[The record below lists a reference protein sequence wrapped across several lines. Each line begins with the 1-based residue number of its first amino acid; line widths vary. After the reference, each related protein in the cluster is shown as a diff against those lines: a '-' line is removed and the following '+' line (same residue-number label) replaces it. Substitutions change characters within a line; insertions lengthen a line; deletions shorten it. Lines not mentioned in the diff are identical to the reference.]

1 MKMVILKS
9 VFLLI
14 IFSNHIFAKDF
25 DDLFKISIEI
35 KNENI
40 ENSIDRAFNDL
51 VFRLIGYEDL
61 EKAKIIKGN
70 FNSKDFLTRYAVVRN
85 NDSNFL
91 QASFEEDIVMS
102 QFIENGINFIGRNR
116 PIIFLDIQI
125 DNGFDKPFKIESIPY
140 ETKLES
146 SIKRIFDDISEKRGL
161 FFEFPQNT
169 INLDNKNYF
178 FENENDN
185 DFDQYKYDYLES
197 LIISRSG
204 INNWSISYKDQI
216 SFFENI
222 DDVTERIRF
231 LFQNL
236 SIDYLS
242 DFILDNSERRLMMK
256 VTKVSSAEHLDNLLD
271 ALDKM
276 ISIKEYSI
284 KSFQQNEISF
294 SLTIFGTEDQ
304 FKKSVQ
310 THKDFSIES
319 TATELIQA
327 SLNSIWSI
335 I

>member
-1 MKMVILKS
+1 MKIVILKS

-25 DDLFKISIEI
+25 NDLFKITIEI

-40 ENSIDRAFNDL
+40 ENSIDRAFNNL

-61 EKAKIIKGN
+61 EKAKMIKGN
-70 FNSKDFLTRYAVVRN
+70 FDSKDFLRRYAVVRN
-85 NDSNFL
+85 NESNFL
-91 QASFEEDIVMS
+91 QASFDEDIVMS
-102 QFIENGINFIGRNR
+102 QFIDNGISFIGRNR

-140 ETKLES
+140 ETRLES
-146 SIKRIFDDISEKRGL
+146 SIKRIFDDISEKHGL

-169 INLDNKNYF
+169 INLDKKNYF

-319 TATELIQA
+319 TSTELIQA
-327 SLNSIWSI
+327 SLNSI
-335 I
+335 

>member
-140 ETKLES
+140 ETRLES
-146 SIKRIFDDISEKRGL
+146 SIKRIFDDISKKRGL

-310 THKDFSIES
+310 THKDFSIEN

-327 SLNSIWSI
+327 SLNSI
-335 I
+335 

>member
-1 MKMVILKS
+1 MVILKS

-25 DDLFKISIEI
+25 DDLFKITIEI

-140 ETKLES
+140 ETRLES

-178 FENENDN
+178 FDNENDN

-222 DDVTERIRF
+222 DEISGSIRF
-231 LFQNL
+231 LFENL

-242 DFILDNSERRLMMK
+242 DFVLDNSERKLLMT
-256 VTKVSSAEHLDNLLD
+256 VTKVSSAEHLDKLLE

-284 KSFQQNEISF
+284 KSFKQNEISF

-304 FKKSVQ
+304 FKNSVQ

-319 TATELIQA
+319 TATEIIQA
-327 SLNSIWSI
+327 SLNSI
-335 I
+335 

>member
-1 MKMVILKS
+1 MKIVILKS

-140 ETKLES
+140 ETRLES

-178 FENENDN
+178 FENENGN

-327 SLNSIWSI
+327 SLNSI
-335 I
+335 

>member
-1 MKMVILKS
+1 MVILKS

-140 ETKLES
+140 ETRLES
-146 SIKRIFDDISEKRGL
+146 SIKRIFDDISKKRGL

-185 DFDQYKYDYLES
+185 EFDQYKYDYLES

-310 THKDFSIES
+310 THKDFSIEN

-327 SLNSIWSI
+327 SLNSI
-335 I
+335 

>member
-1 MKMVILKS
+1 MVILKS

-25 DDLFKISIEI
+25 DDLFKITIEI

-70 FNSKDFLTRYAVVRN
+70 FDSKDFLSRYAVVRN

-140 ETKLES
+140 ETRLES

-178 FENENDN
+178 FDNENDN

-222 DDVTERIRF
+222 DEIIERIRF
-231 LFQNL
+231 LFENL

-242 DFILDNSERRLMMK
+242 DFVLDKSERKMMMT
-256 VTKVSSAEHLDNLLD
+256 VTKVSSAEHLDNLLE

-319 TATELIQA
+319 TATEIIQA
-327 SLNSIWSI
+327 SLNSI
-335 I
+335 

>member
-1 MKMVILKS
+1 MVILKS

-25 DDLFKISIEI
+25 DDLFKITIEI

-61 EKAKIIKGN
+61 EKVKIIKGN
-70 FNSKDFLTRYAVVRN
+70 FDSKDFLSRYAVVRN

-140 ETKLES
+140 ETRLES

-222 DDVTERIRF
+222 DEISGSIRF
-231 LFQNL
+231 LFENL

-242 DFILDNSERRLMMK
+242 DFVLDNSERKLMMM
-256 VTKVSSAEHLDNLLD
+256 VTKVSSAEHLDNLLE

-294 SLTIFGTEDQ
+294 SLTIFGTEGQ
-304 FKKSVQ
+304 FKQSVQ
-310 THKDFSIES
+310 AHKDFSIES
-319 TATELIQA
+319 TSTELIQA
-327 SLNSIWSI
+327 SLNSI
-335 I
+335 

>member
-1 MKMVILKS
+1 MVILKS

-125 DNGFDKPFKIESIPY
+125 DNGFDRPFKIESIPY
-140 ETKLES
+140 ETRLES
-146 SIKRIFDDISEKRGL
+146 SIKRIFGDISEKRGL

-169 INLDNKNYF
+169 INLDNENYF
-178 FENENDN
+178 FDNENDN

-327 SLNSIWSI
+327 SLNSI
-335 I
+335 

>member
-70 FNSKDFLTRYAVVRN
+70 FDSKDFLTRYAVVRN

-140 ETKLES
+140 ETTLES

-178 FENENDN
+178 FEDENDN

-204 INNWSISYKDQI
+204 INNWSISYKDQV

-294 SLTIFGTEDQ
+294 SLIIFGSEDQ
-304 FKKSVQ
+304 FKQSVQ
-310 THKDFSIES
+310 AHKDFSIES
-319 TATELIQA
+319 TAKELIQA

>member
-1 MKMVILKS
+1 MVILKS

-140 ETKLES
+140 ETRLES
-146 SIKRIFDDISEKRGL
+146 SIKRIFDDISKKRGL

-242 DFILDNSERRLMMK
+242 DFILDNSERSLMMK

-327 SLNSIWSI
+327 SLNSI
-335 I
+335 

>member
-1 MKMVILKS
+1 MVILKS

-140 ETKLES
+140 ETRLES
-146 SIKRIFDDISEKRGL
+146 SIKRIFDDISKKRGL

-178 FENENDN
+178 FESANDN

-327 SLNSIWSI
+327 SLNSI
-335 I
+335 

>member
-1 MKMVILKS
+1 MKIVILKS

-25 DDLFKISIEI
+25 NDLFKITIEI

-40 ENSIDRAFNDL
+40 ENSIDRAFNNL

-61 EKAKIIKGN
+61 EKAKMIKGN
-70 FNSKDFLTRYAVVRN
+70 FDSKDFLRRYAVVRN
-85 NDSNFL
+85 NESNFL
-91 QASFEEDIVMS
+91 QASFDEDIVMS
-102 QFIENGINFIGRNR
+102 QFIDNGISFIGRNR

-140 ETKLES
+140 ETRLES

-169 INLDNKNYF
+169 INLDKKNYF

-185 DFDQYKYDYLES
+185 DFNQYKYDYLES

-222 DDVTERIRF
+222 DDVTRRVRF
-231 LFQNL
+231 LFENL

-242 DFILDNSERRLMMK
+242 DFVLDNSERKLMMR
-256 VTKVSSAEHLDNLLD
+256 VTKVSSAEHFDNLLD

-294 SLTIFGTEDQ
+294 SLTIFGTEEQ
-304 FKKSVQ
+304 FKNSVQ
-310 THKDFSIES
+310 THKDLSIES
-319 TATELIQA
+319 TSTELIQA
-327 SLNSIWSI
+327 SFNSL
-335 I
+335 

>member
-1 MKMVILKS
+1 MKVVIVKS

-125 DNGFDKPFKIESIPY
+125 DNGFDRPFKIESIPY
-140 ETKLES
+140 ETRLES
-146 SIKRIFDDISEKRGL
+146 SIKRIFDDISKKRGL

-236 SIDYLS
+236 STDYLS

-319 TATELIQA
+319 MATELIRA
-327 SLNSIWSI
+327 SLN
-335 I
+335 

>member
-1 MKMVILKS
+1 MKIVILKS

-25 DDLFKISIEI
+25 NDLFKITIEI

-40 ENSIDRAFNDL
+40 ENSIDRAFNNL

-61 EKAKIIKGN
+61 EKAKMIKGN
-70 FNSKDFLTRYAVVRN
+70 FDSKDFLRRYAVVRN
-85 NDSNFL
+85 NESNFL
-91 QASFEEDIVMS
+91 QALFEEDIVMS
-102 QFIENGINFIGRNR
+102 QFIDNGISFIGRNR

-140 ETKLES
+140 ETRLES

-169 INLDNKNYF
+169 INLDKKNYF

-185 DFDQYKYDYLES
+185 DFEQYKYDYLES

-222 DDVTERIRF
+222 DDVTKRIRF
-231 LFQNL
+231 LFENL

-242 DFILDNSERRLMMK
+242 DFVLDNSERKLMMR
-256 VTKVSSAEHLDNLLD
+256 VTKVSSAEHFDNLLD

-310 THKDFSIES
+310 THKDLSIES
-319 TATELIQA
+319 TSTELIQA
-327 SLNSIWSI
+327 SLNSL
-335 I
+335 

>member
-1 MKMVILKS
+1 MVILKS

-140 ETKLES
+140 ETRLES
-146 SIKRIFDDISEKRGL
+146 SIKRIFDDISKKHGL

-185 DFDQYKYDYLES
+185 EFDQYKYDYLES

-222 DDVTERIRF
+222 DDVIERIRF

-242 DFILDNSERRLMMK
+242 DFILDNSERSLMMK

-327 SLNSIWSI
+327 SLNSI
-335 I
+335 

>member
-1 MKMVILKS
+1 MKIVIVKS
-9 VFLLI
+9 IFLLI

-25 DDLFKISIEI
+25 DDLFKITIEI

-40 ENSIDRAFNDL
+40 ENSIDHAFNDL

-70 FNSKDFLTRYAVVRN
+70 FDSKDFLIRYSVVRN
-85 NDSNFL
+85 NDRNFL
-91 QASFEEDIVMS
+91 QASFEEDIVMD
-102 QFIENGINFIGRNR
+102 QLIDNGINFIGRNR

-140 ETKLES
+140 ETRLES

-169 INLDNKNYF
+169 INIDNKNYF
-178 FENENDN
+178 FDNDNYN

-222 DDVTERIRF
+222 DGVTGRIRF
-231 LFQNL
+231 LFENL
-236 SIDYLS
+236 SIDYLN
-242 DFILDNSERRLMMK
+242 DFVLDNSERKLMMK
-256 VTKVSSAEHLDNLLD
+256 VAKVSSVEHLDNLLD

-294 SLTIFGTEDQ
+294 SLIIFGTEDQ

-310 THKDFSIES
+310 THKDFSIER
-319 TATELIQA
+319 TATGLIHA
-327 SLNSIWSI
+327 SLNSI
-335 I
+335 

>member
-1 MKMVILKS
+1 MVILKS

-25 DDLFKISIEI
+25 DDLFKIRIEI

-70 FNSKDFLTRYAVVRN
+70 FDSKDFLSRYAVVRN

-140 ETKLES
+140 ETRLES
-146 SIKRIFDDISEKRGL
+146 SIKRIFDDISKKRGL

-327 SLNSIWSI
+327 SLNSI
-335 I
+335 

>member
-1 MKMVILKS
+1 MKVVIVKS

-14 IFSNHIFAKDF
+14 IFSNQIFAKDF
-25 DDLFKISIEI
+25 DDLFKITTEIE
-35 KNENI
+35 NENI
-40 ENSIDRAFNDL
+40 ENSIDHAFNDL

-61 EKAKIIKGN
+61 EKAKMIKGD
-70 FNSKDFLTRYAVVRN
+70 FDSKDFLIRYAVLRKN
-85 NDSNFL
+85 ESNFL

-102 QFIENGINFIGRNR
+102 QFIENGISFVGRNR
-116 PIIFLDIQI
+116 PIVFLDIQI

-140 ETKLES
+140 ETRLES
-146 SIKRIFDDISEKRGL
+146 SIKMIFDDISEKRGI

-169 INLDNKNYF
+169 ISLDKKKYS
-178 FENENDN
+178 FESASDN
-185 DFDQYKYDYLES
+185 DFNQYKYDYLES
-197 LIISRSG
+197 LIILRSG

-231 LFQNL
+231 LFEDL
-236 SIDYLS
+236 SVDYLS
-242 DFILDNSERRLMMK
+242 DFVLDNSERKLMMK

-284 KSFQQNEISF
+284 KSFQHDEIAF

-319 TATELIQA
+319 MATELIRA
-327 SLNSIWSI
+327 SLN
-335 I
+335 

>member
-1 MKMVILKS
+1 MVILKS

-25 DDLFKISIEI
+25 DDLFKITIEI

-70 FNSKDFLTRYAVVRN
+70 FDSKDFLTRYAVVRN

-140 ETKLES
+140 ETRLES
-146 SIKRIFDDISEKRGL
+146 SIKRIFDDISKKRGL

-304 FKKSVQ
+304 FKQSVQ
-310 THKDFSIES
+310 AHKDFSIES
-319 TATELIQA
+319 TSTELIQA
-327 SLNSIWSI
+327 SLNSI
-335 I
+335 

>member
-1 MKMVILKS
+1 MVILKS
-9 VFLLI
+9 VLILI

-25 DDLFKISIEI
+25 DDLFKITIEI

-70 FNSKDFLTRYAVVRN
+70 FDSKDFLSRYAVVRN

-102 QFIENGINFIGRNR
+102 QFIENDINFIGRNR

-140 ETKLES
+140 ETRLES

-178 FENENDN
+178 FDNENDN

-197 LIISRSG
+197 LNISRSG

-222 DDVTERIRF
+222 DEISGSIRF
-231 LFQNL
+231 LFENL
-236 SIDYLS
+236 STDYLS
-242 DFILDNSERRLMMK
+242 DFVLDNSERKLMMM
-256 VTKVSSAEHLDNLLD
+256 VTKVSSAEHLDNLLE

-284 KSFQQNEISF
+284 KSFQHN
-294 SLTIFGTEDQ
+294 
-304 FKKSVQ
+304 
-310 THKDFSIES
+310 
-319 TATELIQA
+319 
-327 SLNSIWSI
+327 
-335 I
+335 

>member
-1 MKMVILKS
+1 MVILKS

-25 DDLFKISIEI
+25 DDLFKITIEI

-70 FNSKDFLTRYAVVRN
+70 FDSKDFLTRYAVVRN

-140 ETKLES
+140 ETRLES

-231 LFQNL
+231 LFENL

-242 DFILDNSERRLMMK
+242 DFVLDNSERKLMMK

-327 SLNSIWSI
+327 SLNSI
-335 I
+335 

>member
-1 MKMVILKS
+1 MVILKS

-51 VFRLIGYEDL
+51 VFRLIGYEDF

-125 DNGFDKPFKIESIPY
+125 DNGFDRPFKIESIPY
-140 ETKLES
+140 ETRLES
-146 SIKRIFDDISEKRGL
+146 SIKRIFDDISKKRGL

-185 DFDQYKYDYLES
+185 EFDQYKYDYLES

-284 KSFQQNEISF
+284 KSFQENEISF

-327 SLNSIWSI
+327 SLNSI
-335 I
+335 

>member
-1 MKMVILKS
+1 MVILKS

-61 EKAKIIKGN
+61 EKAKMIKGN
-70 FNSKDFLTRYAVVRN
+70 FESKDFLTRYAVVRN

-140 ETKLES
+140 ETRLES

-169 INLDNKNYF
+169 INLDDKNYF
-178 FENENDN
+178 FDNENDN

-327 SLNSIWSI
+327 SLNSI
-335 I
+335 

>member
-1 MKMVILKS
+1 MVILKS

-140 ETKLES
+140 ETRLES
-146 SIKRIFDDISEKRGL
+146 SIKRIFDDISKKRGL

-178 FENENDN
+178 FDNENDT
-185 DFDQYKYDYLES
+185 DFDQYKFDYLES

-284 KSFQQNEISF
+284 KSFHQNEISF

-327 SLNSIWSI
+327 SLNSI
-335 I
+335 

>member
-1 MKMVILKS
+1 MVILKS

-125 DNGFDKPFKIESIPY
+125 DNGFDRPFKIESIPY
-140 ETKLES
+140 ETRLES
-146 SIKRIFDDISEKRGL
+146 SIKRIFDDISKKRGL

-185 DFDQYKYDYLES
+185 EFDQYKYDYLES

-222 DDVTERIRF
+222 DEISGSIRF
-231 LFQNL
+231 LFENL

-242 DFILDNSERRLMMK
+242 DFVLDNSERKLMMT

-327 SLNSIWSI
+327 SLNSI
-335 I
+335 

>member
-1 MKMVILKS
+1 MVIIKS

-140 ETKLES
+140 ETRLES
-146 SIKRIFDDISEKRGL
+146 SIKRIFDDISKKRGL

-169 INLDNKNYF
+169 ISLDNKNYF

-327 SLNSIWSI
+327 SLNSI
-335 I
+335 

>member
-1 MKMVILKS
+1 MVILKS

-25 DDLFKISIEI
+25 DDLFKITIEI

-61 EKAKIIKGN
+61 EKAKMIKGD
-70 FNSKDFLTRYAVVRN
+70 FDSKDFLIRYAVLRKN
-85 NDSNFL
+85 ESNFL

-102 QFIENGINFIGRNR
+102 QFIENGISFVGRNR
-116 PIIFLDIQI
+116 PIVFLDIQI

-140 ETKLES
+140 ETRLES
-146 SIKRIFDDISEKRGL
+146 SIKMIFDDISEKRGI

-169 INLDNKNYF
+169 ISLDKKKYS
-178 FENENDN
+178 FESASDN
-185 DFDQYKYDYLES
+185 DFNQYKYDYLES
-197 LIISRSG
+197 LIILRSG

-231 LFQNL
+231 LFEDL
-236 SIDYLS
+236 SVDYLS
-242 DFILDNSERRLMMK
+242 DFVLDNSERKLMMK

-284 KSFQQNEISF
+284 KSFQHDEIAF

-319 TATELIQA
+319 MATELIRA
-327 SLNSIWSI
+327 SLN
-335 I
+335 

>member
-1 MKMVILKS
+1 MVILKS

-125 DNGFDKPFKIESIPY
+125 DNGFDRPFKIESIPY
-140 ETKLES
+140 ETRLES
-146 SIKRIFDDISEKRGL
+146 SIKRIFDDISKKRGL

-242 DFILDNSERRLMMK
+242 DFILDNSESSLMMK

-327 SLNSIWSI
+327 SLNSI
-335 I
+335 

>member
-1 MKMVILKS
+1 MVILKS

-140 ETKLES
+140 ETRLES

-169 INLDNKNYF
+169 INLDNKKYF

-327 SLNSIWSI
+327 SLNSI
-335 I
+335 

>member
-1 MKMVILKS
+1 MVILKS

-25 DDLFKISIEI
+25 DDLFKITIEI

-70 FNSKDFLTRYAVVRN
+70 FDSKDFLSRYAVVRN

-102 QFIENGINFIGRNR
+102 QFIENGISFIGRNR

-140 ETKLES
+140 ETSLES

-169 INLDNKNYF
+169 INLDDKNYF
-178 FENENDN
+178 FDNENDN

-216 SFFENI
+216 SFFGNI
-222 DDVTERIRF
+222 DEIIERIRF
-231 LFQNL
+231 LFENL
-236 SIDYLS
+236 SIDYLT
-242 DFILDNSERRLMMK
+242 DFILENSERKMMMT

-310 THKDFSIES
+310 THKDFSLES
-319 TATELIQA
+319 SATKLIQA
-327 SLNSIWSI
+327 SLNSI
-335 I
+335 

>member
-1 MKMVILKS
+1 MANLKS
-9 VFLLI
+9 IFLII

-25 DDLFKISIEI
+25 DNLFNMTIEI

-61 EKAKIIKGN
+61 EKAKMIRGN
-70 FNSKDFLTRYAVVRN
+70 FDSKDFLSRYAVVRN

-102 QFIENGINFIGRNR
+102 QFIDKGINFIGRNR

-140 ETKLES
+140 ETRLES

-178 FENENDN
+178 FEDENDN
-185 DFDQYKYDYLES
+185 DFNQYKYDYLES

-216 SFFENI
+216 AFFENI
-222 DDVTERIRF
+222 DDVTGRIRF
-231 LFQNL
+231 LFENL

-242 DFILDNSERRLMMK
+242 DFVLDNSERKLIMK
-256 VTKVSSAEHLDNLLD
+256 VTEVSSAEHLDNLLD

-319 TATELIQA
+319 TKAELIQA
-327 SLNSIWSI
+327 SLNSI
-335 I
+335 

>member
-25 DDLFKISIEI
+25 DDLFKITIEI

-40 ENSIDRAFNDL
+40 ENSIDRAFNNL

-70 FNSKDFLTRYAVVRN
+70 FDSKDFLTRYAVVRN

-140 ETKLES
+140 ETRLES
-146 SIKRIFDDISEKRGL
+146 SIKRIFDDISKKRGL

-178 FENENDN
+178 FENANDN
-185 DFDQYKYDYLES
+185 EFDQYKYDYLES

-271 ALDKM
+271 ALDL
-276 ISIKEYSI
+276 
-284 KSFQQNEISF
+284 
-294 SLTIFGTEDQ
+294 SLI
-304 FKKSVQ
+304 
-310 THKDFSIES
+310 HI
-319 TATELIQA
+319 
-327 SLNSIWSI
+327 
-335 I
+335 

>member
-1 MKMVILKS
+1 MVILKS

-140 ETKLES
+140 ETRLES
-146 SIKRIFDDISEKRGL
+146 SIKRIFDDISKKRGL

-185 DFDQYKYDYLES
+185 EFDQYKYDYLES

-242 DFILDNSERRLMMK
+242 DFILDNSERKLMMK

-327 SLNSIWSI
+327 SLNSI
-335 I
+335 